1 MARLGK
7 DNTLF
12 YLLFVIAVFII
23 ISLAKAP
30 KKAAKEEKEEEDD
43 PRVTPPK
50 VDSNKTYI
58 SNGQKYENKA
68 EPQPSVPGS
77 DQYDYNQE
85 GLAGT
90 LNKGQYTK

>member
-1 MARLGK
+1 MKK

-23 ISLAKAP
+23 ISVAKSP
-30 KKAAKEEKEEEDD
+30 KKEKAEEPGDKPEPEPVPEPETDD
-43 PRVTPPK
+43 K
-50 VDSNKTYI
+50 KTYI
-58 SNGQKYENKA
+58 SQGHKYKNDSA
-68 EPQPSVPGS
+68 PLPSQPNS

-90 LNKGQYTK
+90 LKKGQYTK

>member
-1 MARLGK
+1 MQALQK

-30 KKAAKEEKEEEDD
+30 KKEAKEEKEAED
-43 PRVTPPK
+43 PRITTPK
-50 VDSNKTYI
+50 VDSDKTYI

-77 DQYDYNQE
+77 DQYDYKQE

-90 LNKGQYTK
+90 LNRGQYTK